1 MLPSYWRENLAKRT
15 DFWGRYSQV
24 WYGFVVKFMSWWRW
38 HGASRR
44 LGIKGIV
51 GMGSDTEYRKIR
63 SLKCAKLP
71 VLEVDKARKVCAHGA
86 RATQKDP
93 CFQSPQL
100 TTSYR
105 RYPMVTASAPT
116 TTILPMQAL
125 VSSTLATCF
134 CADHLRQKQLGCR
147 GWFFGMCGCG

>member
-1 MLPSYWRENLAKRT
+1 MC
-15 DFWGRYSQV
+15 Q
-24 WYGFVVKFMSWWRW
+24 
-38 HGASRR
+38 
-44 LGIKGIV
+44 
-51 GMGSDTEYRKIR
+51 
-63 SLKCAKLP
+63 LP
-71 VLEVDKARKVCAHGA
+71 VLEVDKARKMCAHGA

-134 CADHLRQKQLGCR
+134 CADHLRQKKLGCR
-147 GWFFGMCGCG
+147 GVVFRYVCGCGWKSTSCSPGGTKQGGLMPPNPKASIGEGTDEITTAGLGLVPALRRDLV